1 MVDLISEHREN
12 KINLGENF
20 ISHEKS
26 APDSFFEYKVDN
38 ISSEGIYIECDFPF
52 DLNEKTD
59 LNAYKLVN
67 YAKSD
72 YFRFPDAIV
81 KWKKDLQDSDFMFG
95 YGLQFTEPFQP
106 FKESITNTKE
116 ERQFVFLSDLLEN
129 IGFPV
134 FLAYC
139 ILRIFFG
146 LKPVSEP
153 FDLFIIGCGLISF
166 SQILRIITKNFKIRS
181 KENNAINTEPVI
193 FQKEV

>member
-1 MVDLISEHREN
+1 MDLISEHREN

-26 APDSFFEYKVDN
+26 APDSFFEYKADN
-38 ISSEGIYIECDFPF
+38 ISSEGIYIECDLPF
-52 DLNEKTD
+52 DLNEKAD

-72 YFRFPDAIV
+72 YFRFPSAKV

-153 FDLFIIGCGLISF
+153 FDLFIIVCGLISF